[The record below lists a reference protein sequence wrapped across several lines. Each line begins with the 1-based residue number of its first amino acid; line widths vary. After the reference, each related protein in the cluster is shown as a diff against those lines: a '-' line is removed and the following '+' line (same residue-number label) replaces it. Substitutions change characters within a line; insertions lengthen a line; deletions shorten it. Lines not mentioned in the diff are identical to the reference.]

1 MEGIFY
7 FVVENSVFKRK
18 DDNSQGV
25 GLKNCRKRLDMMYGN
40 RYTLET
46 GENDKKVF
54 TVKLKILPTKK

>member
-1 MEGIFY
+1 
-7 FVVENSVFKRK
+7 VFKRK